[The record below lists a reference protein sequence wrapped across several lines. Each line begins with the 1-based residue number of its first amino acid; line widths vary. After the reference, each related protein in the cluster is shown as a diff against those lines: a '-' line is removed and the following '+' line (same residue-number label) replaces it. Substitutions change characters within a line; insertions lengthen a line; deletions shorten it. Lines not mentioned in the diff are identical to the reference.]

1 MKIRGKLESGLAVK
15 TVSITARCRRYRSG
29 EGNGAPRSAPT
40 AREDAIA
47 TPVQRTDAS
56 RDGYD
61 GKFLDDNF
69 LTMLPGKIVIARQR
83 RR

>member
-15 TVSITARCRRYRSG
+15 TVSITASVDDIGLGKEMAFRGLLVR
-29 EGNGAPRSAPT
+29 
-40 AREDAIA
+40 AIECFYD
-47 TPVQRTDAS
+47 TGTKNT
-56 RDGYD
+56 RDEYN

-69 LTMLPGKIVIARQR
+69 LTMLSGKTVIIRQR